1 MTVNEQDLLHAASPW
16 QPERGAALVVAT
28 VMLLIIT
35 LLGVVSLAAAALELR
50 MSGNFQYQDR
60 AFQAAEFAIEQALQS
75 GLLSTAITLYSPRI
89 YPAPGAQALVPGSE
103 TDTYSY
109 RLYFD
114 SSAGGT
120 PIPSGAEG
128 GTALVAYNFVF
139 VASGRSSRGAE
150 ATHRQGFY
158 VLGPVGCD
166 FTSVVCNFDDAERTR
181 TYWEQQGAE

>member
-1 MTVNEQDLLHAASPW
+1 VTRLSRVANPQRR
-16 QPERGAALVVAT
+16 QRGAALIIASILLL
-28 VMLLIIT
+28 VMT
-35 LLGVVSLAAAALELR
+35 LLGVASLVAASLELR
-50 MSGNFQYQDR
+50 MSGNLQHQER
-60 AFQAAEFAIEQALQS
+60 AFQAAEFAVAQALHS
-75 GLLSTAITLYSPRI
+75 SPLSTALTLVSPGVH
-89 YPAPGAQALVPGSE
+89 PSSGVEALMPGSA
-103 TDTYSY
+103 TDTYSW

-128 GTALVAYNFVF
+128 GTALVAYHFVI